1 MQLSRSAHEDLDTRF
16 SSSFDVIAQPRTRR
30 HSPSVNSLLSTIG
43 KLPIRAVTAAHL
55 LAVMQKVEA
64 KGAPTIAVMIR
75 QWAYRV
81 FNHAI
86 ANLKADANP
95 AAGEIRDAIHAR
107 TLHYSAPTC
116 RHSMRP
122 WRLWWGAHDSDRLA
136 LADADRCAFGR
147 ASRRRVDGVRLRP
160 RRVAGSRGAYEDGR
174 SSYRP
179 IVAARPS
186 HCCVS
191 CTSSPAGSASCSRMR
206 GAQGRTWE
214 RRHLTL
220 PWCALATSAGFL
232 HMDSALR
239 RARCSTS
246 SGSARIGLSAS

>member
-30 HSPSVNSLLSTIG
+30 HSPSVSSLLSTIG

-95 AAGEIRDAIHAR
+95 AAGETRDAIHAPTPKSHPPLQR
-107 TLHYSAPTC
+107 TDMP
-116 RHSMRP
+116 
-122 WRLWWGAHDSDRLA
+122 A
-136 LADADRCAFGR
+136 LD
-147 ASRRRVDGVRLRP
+147 
-160 RRVAGSRGAYEDGR
+160 
-174 SSYRP
+174 
-179 IVAARPS
+179 
-186 HCCVS
+186 
-191 CTSSPAGSASCSRMR
+191 
-206 GAQGRTWE
+206 
-214 RRHLTL
+214 
-220 PWCALATSAGFL
+220 
-232 HMDSALR
+232 
-239 RARCSTS
+239 
-246 SGSARIGLSAS
+246 